1 MNNFVTVGNLFAPSP
16 MYVTGFAKIVPKST
30 TTEIHYTLTCEDD
43 TDFPPTPTYVP
54 APSTHRLYMGVH
66 CVAHQC
72 TLVYTSTHQCT

>member
-30 TTEIHYTLTCEDD
+30 TAEIHYTLTREND

-54 APSTHRLYMGVH
+54 APLHIPTVH
-66 CVAHQC
+66 GC
-72 TLVYTSTHQCT
+72 TLCGTPVYTSVHNS